1 MGVKYRYQSGLPR
14 TPFSADS
21 DLAVNWDRNLGG
33 IPDYSRIN
41 TERNGAFGAL
51 DLRLDK
57 KWFLKGWDLNLFLD
71 LQNVTAAAVASNV
84 LILDRPLDEN
94 NKPIG
99 GPIIVNPNANPN
111 EQRYLIKTINDDGG
125 AVLPTLGIVVS
136 L

>member
-1 MGVKYRYQSGLPR
+1 
-14 TPFSADS
+14 
-21 DLAVNWDRNLGG
+21 
-33 IPDYSRIN
+33 
-41 TERNGAFGAL
+41 
-51 DLRLDK
+51 LDK

-99 GPIIVNPNANPN
+99 GPIMVNPNANPN

-125 AVLPTLGIVVS
+125 TVLPTLGIVVS